1 MQNSEVI
8 NAIAFA
14 AVSHA
19 CLEDISTA
27 FIINLDDIGFEL
39 RVGKNSKVYVPTVI
53 KRELDEINQDIKS
66 NSRY

>member
-1 MQNSEVI
+1 MQTSEVL

-27 FIINLDDIGFEL
+27 FIFNPDDIGFEPG
-39 RVGKNSKVYVPTVI
+39 VGKNSKVYVPTAI
-53 KRELDEINQDIKS
+53 K
-66 NSRY
+66 